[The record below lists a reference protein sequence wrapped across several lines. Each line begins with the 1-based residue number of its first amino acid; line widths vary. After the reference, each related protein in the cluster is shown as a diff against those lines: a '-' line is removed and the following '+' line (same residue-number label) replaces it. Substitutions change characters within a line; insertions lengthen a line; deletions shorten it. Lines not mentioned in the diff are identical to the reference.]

1 MVIIIDVSILPEN
14 LRYIFNDI
22 KIRKHSKD
30 GHTQDEVKTVF
41 DANEQ
46 DDAMIV
52 LKIDE
57 DKRKIHE
64 IRQRIKDTLI
74 KYRIKDYVVID
85 DEENNNKLKIVS
97 KAHAESLGIY
107 HCRHCGMAFENQIQ
121 LSTHQRIHYFI

>member
-46 DDAMIV
+46 DDEMIV

-85 DEENNNKLKIVS
+85 DEENTNKLKIVS